1 MIKLKVKTLRENI
14 NYKKNEKEKT
24 KLMKRHDKLKQKYD
38 AELVVYKELEN
49 LLAKS

>member
-1 MIKLKVKTLRENI
+1 MR
-14 NYKKNEKEKT
+14 KKKT